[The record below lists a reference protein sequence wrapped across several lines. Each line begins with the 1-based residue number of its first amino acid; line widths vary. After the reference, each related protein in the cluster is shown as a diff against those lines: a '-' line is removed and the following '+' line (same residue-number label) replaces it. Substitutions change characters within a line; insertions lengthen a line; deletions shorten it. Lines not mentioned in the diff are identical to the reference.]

1 MNLYHMELSP
11 PCQSVRLLAKTLN
24 VPLNLIQLD
33 LFKDEHLTPEFLKA
47 SLSYQQS
54 NLVC

>member
-47 SLSYQQS
+47 SLHYQQS